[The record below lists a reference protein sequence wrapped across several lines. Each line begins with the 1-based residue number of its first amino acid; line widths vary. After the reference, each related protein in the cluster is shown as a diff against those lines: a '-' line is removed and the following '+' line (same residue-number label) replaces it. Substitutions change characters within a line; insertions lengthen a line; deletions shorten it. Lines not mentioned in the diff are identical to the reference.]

1 MITTRSTNDLAKTG
15 QRYRASYLV
24 QQAGYTLGIAAADG
38 PALAALLPTNFVDQ
52 VTQARNDVD
61 QARQDKTNA
70 AAESKHAT
78 TTQNSQLRAAK
89 VWRRKAVKRAQRA
102 ERQGVDIP
110 DALTQMG
117 SARSVPAVLE
127 QVSKTLG
134 LLSKH
139 TAELDSVGPATQPLI
154 DEGQQLYDALQQAD
168 ADQERSRAADLPSSV
183 MAFYARKGEL
193 YLGLKVINDAGQE
206 LHAGDPQACARYNL
220 SILHRRPGQMA
231 APLPVPEPIPA
242 PAPSPSMTH

>member
-1 MITTRSTNDLAKTG
+1 MITTRSASDLAKNG
-15 QRYRASYLV
+15 QNYRASYLV

-38 PALAALLPTNFVDQ
+38 PALAALLPANFVEQ

-61 QARQDKTNA
+61 QARQDKHNV

-78 TTQNSQLRAAK
+78 TTQNTQLRAAK

-102 ERQGVDIP
+102 QRQGVDIA

-117 SARSVPAVLE
+117 NAQSVPAVLE
-127 QVSKTLG
+127 QVSRTLG

-139 TAELDSVGPATQPLI
+139 TAELDSVGPATKPLI

-168 ADQERSRAADLPSSV
+168 ADQERTRAADLPSSV

-193 YLGLKVINDAGQE
+193 YLGLKVINDAGHE
-206 LHAGDPQACARYNL
+206 LHAGDPQASARYNL
-220 SILHRRPGQMA
+220 SILHRRPGQA
-231 APLPVPEPIPA
+231 AVPA
-242 PAPSPSMTH
+242 SVQDPAPSPAAVH